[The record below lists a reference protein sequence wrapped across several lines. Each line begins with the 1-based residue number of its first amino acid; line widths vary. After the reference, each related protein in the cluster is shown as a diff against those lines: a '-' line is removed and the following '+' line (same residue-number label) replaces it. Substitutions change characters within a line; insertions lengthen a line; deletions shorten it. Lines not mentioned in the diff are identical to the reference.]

1 MQQELQEAVCALF
14 QVSSDYVPSKVR
26 CLLSLWAM
34 FSASFHSVSWTFLVF
49 SEPLDESYMASP
61 DAIQPRVFLPSTEY
75 PYRSHHAVVSPHSW
89 ISQWFGSNLLLSK
102 LYLRKNVSFL
112 LLGTLRVPLHSSP
125 IFASEWSPGAH
136 LPGVPTYCTLVT
148 VWHGL
153 GRRGGL
159 VPFWMKL
166 NGRIHS
172 RSKPNVLNINE
183 NCL

>member
-61 DAIQPRVFLPSTEY
+61 DAIQPRVLLPSTEY

-125 IFASEWSPGAH
+125 ILHQNDLLEHISLVSPHTAPWSQCGMALGGEGDWFPFGWNWMEGYTPGAS
-136 LPGVPTYCTLVT
+136 LMY
-148 VWHGL
+148 
-153 GRRGGL
+153 
-159 VPFWMKL
+159 
-166 NGRIHS
+166 
-172 RSKPNVLNINE
+172 
-183 NCL
+183 